1 MYVKKIA
8 NIFGV
13 LEKIKKIEERLS
25 KIEETQAQ
33 KCNCSRS

>member
-8 NIFGV
+8 NLFGV
-13 LEKIKKIEERLS
+13 LEKLKKIEERIA
-25 KIEETQAQ
+25 KVEKAQAR